1 MKKNRGYSLIIAII
15 AVTIFSILLLK
26 ARIMWETVIGRD
38 MEEELIFR
46 GRQYVSAI
54 NLYRTK
60 NNNLY
65 PKKLKIL
72 YEKKFLRKLYK
83 DPISESMEWNVVMQ
97 STKLGKK
104 KLLIVP
110 KKLVKKFIGTSH
122 IIGVISTS
130 TKEGFREYRGKKY
143 YNEWAFYVGE
153 QIDKEMPELK
163 FIKE

>member
-1 MKKNRGYSLIIAII
+1 
-15 AVTIFSILLLK
+15 
-26 ARIMWETVIGRD
+26 

-46 GRQYVSAI
+46 ARQYVSAI

-72 YEKKFLRKLYK
+72 YEKKILRKLYK

-104 KLLIVP
+104 KLLIIP

-130 TKEGFREYRGKKY
+130 TKEGFREYRGKKHF
-143 YNEWAFYVGE
+143 N
-153 QIDKEMPELK
+153 
-163 FIKE
+163 